1 MEREVSMKTIGD
13 YMQEARTE
21 AGYTKAQLANLAG
34 IPLASVRAYE
44 AGEAFPGILNL
55 IALADALN
63 MSIDDYIGHRIK
75 G

>member
-1 MEREVSMKTIGD
+1 MEREVGVKTIGD

-21 AGYTKAQLANLAG
+21 AGYTRHQLADLAG
-34 IPLASVRAYE
+34 IPLGSLRSYE
-44 AGEAFPGILNL
+44 AGAAFPGILNL